1 MENKEMNKNAPVE
14 LDDETLSAVSGGLL
28 TVRIQSPLITEEAKR
43 RAQDS
48 NAHNNNQ
55 NPY

>member
-28 TVRIQSPLITEEAKR
+28 TMRIQSPLITEEAKR